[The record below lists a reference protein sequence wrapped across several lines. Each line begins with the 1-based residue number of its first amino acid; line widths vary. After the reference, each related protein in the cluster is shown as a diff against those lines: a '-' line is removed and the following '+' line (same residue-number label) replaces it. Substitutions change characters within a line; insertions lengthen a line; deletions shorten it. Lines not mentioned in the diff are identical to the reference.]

1 MSQIVHSKESIEQM
15 LSSMDIE
22 FQSFS
27 HPPVF
32 TTDDVANLPE
42 KIPGVDTK
50 NLFLRD
56 EKKRQYIL
64 LCVRAEVRV
73 DLKQLGKD
81 LNLRGLTF
89 ASSEDMW
96 SMLKVKPGAV
106 CLFSLVHDTQ
116 TCVTAYLDAGISLD
130 DLMQNHPLQNT
141 DTVVLRVGD
150 MVRFCESTGHVVTQ
164 LVVPG
169 R

>member
-1 MSQIVHSKESIEQM
+1 MHSKESIEQI
-15 LSSMDIE
+15 LSSMGIE

-56 EKKRQYIL
+56 GKKRQYIL
-64 LCVRAEVRV
+64 LCVRAQVRV
-73 DLKQLGKD
+73 DLKRLGRE

-89 ASSEDMW
+89 ASAEDMW
-96 SMLKVKPGAV
+96 SLLSVKPGAV
-106 CLFSLVHDTQ
+106 CLFSLVHDTHV
-116 TCVTAYLDAGISLD
+116 CVTAYLDAGIPLD

-141 DTVVLRVGD
+141 DTVVLRARD
-150 MVRFCESTGHVVTQ
+150 MVRFCESTGHMVTQ
-164 LVVPG
+164 LVVPE